1 MSVNSPILP
10 DHILE
15 KMDPRDR
22 AELGRAGLTA
32 TECAE
37 RAAVK
42 SERAEQRLFSSW
54 LSLRGI
60 YFVRPRDDKKSTVRA
75 GHPDYS
81 LFHAGKVLFVEM
93 KVPGGRLSE
102 EQNECALK
110 LTEAGFEV
118 ATTYGAAEAIAKTRQ
133 FFGI

>member
-10 DHILE
+10 AHILE

-22 AELGRAGLTA
+22 AQLGRAGLTA

-37 RAAVK
+37 RSAVK

-60 YFVRPRDDKKSTVRA
+60 YFVRPRDDKKSTIRT

-81 LFHAGKVLFVEM
+81 LFHSGKVLFVEM

-102 EQNECALK
+102 EQNECMMQLRK
-110 LTEAGFEV
+110 AGFTV
-118 ATTYGAAEAIAKTRQ
+118 VTAYGAAEAIAKTRQ